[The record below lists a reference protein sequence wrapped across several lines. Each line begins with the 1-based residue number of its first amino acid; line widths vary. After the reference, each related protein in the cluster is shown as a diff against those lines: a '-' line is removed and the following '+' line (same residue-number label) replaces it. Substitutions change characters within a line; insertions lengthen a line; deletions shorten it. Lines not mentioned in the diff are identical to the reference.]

1 VRDARRR
8 SVGATAKLRGN
19 GVELVREREMA
30 RRVQGALAR
39 LYALDA
45 SVDVRDF
52 IEPAGAGERETLF
65 LRECGDG
72 VEVSL
77 RLAPL
82 ASESSVDLD
91 GVCQLI
97 EGVSHFVYIA
107 ERAKAG
113 RPATQLELEIQAE
126 VDKYVVLAA
135 ALDRL
140 DVRSS
145 ERLRDRLYDRVSYVH
160 DEGSEFGD
168 RYRMANAVAKR
179 FTRRL
184 ECDYLA
190 RRRIVEMREAL
201 RVFFRMGQQDK
212 LRG

>member
-1 VRDARRR
+1 
-8 SVGATAKLRGN
+8 
-19 GVELVREREMA
+19 MA
-30 RRVQGALAR
+30 RRVQAALAR
-39 LYALDA
+39 LYELEP
-45 SVDVRDF
+45 SEDVRDF
-52 IEPAGAGERETLF
+52 IEPASAGERETLL
-65 LRECGDG
+65 LRECGEG
-72 VEVSL
+72 VELSL

-82 ASESSVDLD
+82 AGESSVDLD

-113 RPATQLELEIQAE
+113 RPTTQLELEIQAE

-135 ALDRL
+135 AISRL
-140 DVRSS
+140 DVRTS
-145 ERLRDRLYDRVSYVH
+145 ERLRDRLYERVSYVNH
-160 DEGSEFGD
+160 AGSECGD
-168 RYRMANAVAKR
+168 RYRMANAVAQR

-184 ECDYLA
+184 ERDYLA